1 MKKKRR
7 LQRSDRIWAG
17 VALLL
22 VLLQFW
28 WLPGED
34 GSAADS
40 YSTTVDGKLAL
51 YRLAARLFPRV
62 EREAQRMLPEENCV
76 LLVLGPDVYPTQQQQ
91 SQLSAWVRGGGCLV
105 FAPNLRDPQV
115 ELPELG
121 ISIGQLSV
129 QEGSDGV
136 AQLVEEVA
144 DAGQSSDVRRSQ
156 KQAQQRST
164 PSVAPPGAVPA
175 AEQLSEQTEIR
186 TVQVT
191 VDNELSGGPV
201 TYSTRSRL
209 SVPAG
214 LQSQPLVRSAT
225 AGDQVLEVRCGYGR
239 VLVCSTADL
248 FSNRTLLDRAGRRLA
263 VRLLERA
270 RRPLP
275 ADDQNYW
282 QPAFDGDRI
291 ELSEYFNAADSYR
304 STGVLLSPAMRIG
317 TLQLL
322 LVAVLA
328 IWLAFHRFGPTVAA
342 EVAQRRSLTE
352 SAEAIGNLQFRL
364 PDGGPLVGS
373 YLGYLQG
380 LLRKRFGAQVRL
392 DDAVA
397 LSRRTGLEADVIRDE
412 LSRAMQLARQP
423 RTTIAAAAAM
433 VRWLCRLQSR
443 L

>member
-1 MKKKRR
+1 
-7 LQRSDRIWAG
+7 
-17 VALLL
+17 
-22 VLLQFW
+22 
-28 WLPGED
+28 
-34 GSAADS
+34 
-40 YSTTVDGKLAL
+40 
-51 YRLAARLFPRV
+51 
-62 EREAQRMLPEENCV
+62 MLPEENCV

-105 FAPNLRDPQV
+105 FAHNLRDQQV

-121 ISIGQLSV
+121 ISIGKLSV
-129 QEGSDGV
+129 HEGSDGV

-342 EVAQRRSLTE
+342 E
-352 SAEAIGNLQFRL
+352 
-364 PDGGPLVGS
+364 
-373 YLGYLQG
+373 
-380 LLRKRFGAQVRL
+380 
-392 DDAVA
+392 
-397 LSRRTGLEADVIRDE
+397 
-412 LSRAMQLARQP
+412 
-423 RTTIAAAAAM
+423 
-433 VRWLCRLQSR
+433 
-443 L
+443 